1 MKEKTDRKEVNGF
14 EKVGGF
20 SDENNDAYKLE

>member
-1 MKEKTDRKEVNGF
+1 MKEKTDRKEFNGF

-20 SDENNDAYKLE
+20 RDENNDAYKLE